1 MFEPRAQHVA
11 WDGIC
16 LPHDHPFWQTHF
28 APNGFG
34 CCCRIIA
41 VSAPGKGD
49 ITEPPEGWDEID
61 PATGEQKGIG
71 KGWGY
76 APGASEEEELR
87 WIAEQK
93 AAKLPGEI
101 ATDFLA
107 QVDKAGLGVSAA
119 ALEVIKINQ
128 LDGSARAFVVGKG
141 RTTGKEYLAIYDE
154 GTGKEVGR
162 YGSGLDNEVGTP
174 KALEPLF
181 LDRDSALVLLHNHA
195 DSRSLSKQDLMQLTY
210 PGVKRVVAYGH
221 DRKSVFSATK
231 GAEIDLLPQVKEA
244 AAEEC
249 ANQLDLLL
257 RRGLNMEGLEAH
269 LLNLGLERAGI
280 IHYDAKLEPK
290 RNRVYIHEKAAIDAA
305 AEEIVRAINRARPAR
320 N

>member
-1 MFEPRAQHVA
+1 MAVDDLDLGVDAVGEVPAPRPVDADHRLARHDADGAQ
-11 WDGIC
+11 G
-16 LPHDHPFWQTHF
+16 P
-28 APNGFG
+28 
-34 CCCRIIA
+34 
-41 VSAPGKGD
+41 GD
-49 ITEPPEGWDEID
+49 ITKPPEGWDEID

-141 RTTGKEYLAIYDE
+141 RTTGHEHLAVYDE
-154 GTGKEVGR
+154 ATGEELGRFTNELPGRVAIPQEVKDVWNDKER
-162 YGSGLDNEVGTP
+162 S
-174 KALEPLF
+174 
-181 LDRDSALVLLHNHA
+181 LVLLHNHP
-195 DSRSLSKQDLMQLTY
+195 DSVSLSPGDLSHLSHV
-210 PGVKRVVAYGH
+210 GVARVVAFGH
-221 DRKSVFSATK
+221 DHKSTFSATRGK
-231 GAEIDLLPQVKEA
+231 NIEWLAQGMEAAKEA
-244 AAEEC
+244 TGL
-249 ANQLDLLL
+249 QLDLLA
-257 RRGLNMEGLEAH
+257 RRRINMDGLEAH

-280 IHYDAKLEPK
+280 IRYQAKLDTK
-290 RNRVYIHEKAAIDAA
+290 RNKVYLQEKAAIDAA
-305 AEEIVRAINRARPAR
+305 AEEIFHAINRFRP
-320 N
+320 